1 MSIAVAITVNDGVV
15 LATDSAQ
22 LAKDSAG
29 RINMHY
35 QKRKLFPLHDTLPL
49 GLSTVGINRIA
60 AVGVD
65 SLCFE
70 LKQLFT
76 GKIDRDGESWELD
89 PKTYSVKEVVDRV
102 KEYLFDGFYLPAFD
116 SLPEKQSLTVH
127 VGGVSAGQ
135 KFPEFAEME
144 FIGQH
149 VKGPNFVNGGT
160 AGHITLSGSAEACH
174 RLVMGYSPAIGGLLE
189 QAGLKGDEVRQFLDK
204 AKAALFPQIL
214 DGAMPLA
221 EAADVARFL
230 TETEIRFST
239 LTPDPDVVG
248 GDVQLA
254 VISREHGFKWLSAH
268 KGSFLD

>member
-15 LATDSAQ
+15 MATDSAQ
-22 LAKDSAG
+22 MSKDGAG
-29 RINMHY
+29 RVNIHY
-35 QKRKLFPLHDTLPL
+35 QKRKLFPLHDSLPL
-49 GLSTVGINRIA
+49 GLATVGLNRIA
-60 AVGVD
+60 GVSIG

-76 GKIDRDGESWELD
+76 GKTDRDGESWKLD
-89 PKTYSVKEVVDRV
+89 PHSYTVKDVIDRV
-102 KEYLFDGFYLPAFD
+102 KEYLFDGFYLPAFE
-116 SLPEKQSLTVH
+116 SLPEKSSLTVH

-135 KFPEFAEME
+135 KFPEFGEME
-144 FIGQH
+144 FLGQH
-149 VKGPNFVNGGT
+149 VKGPNLVNGGT
-160 AGHITLSGSAEACH
+160 AGHVTLSGTTEACH

-189 QAGLKGDEVRQFLDK
+189 QSGLKSDEVRQFLDK
-204 AKAALFPQIL
+204 AKAALFPHIL

-230 TETEIRFST
+230 VETEIRFST

-248 GDVQLA
+248 GEVQLA
-254 VISREHGFKWLSAH
+254 VISREYGFKWLSRH